1 MINNLFKNIQ
11 IKDRIK
17 DRIKDYKLKEIRS

>member
-11 IKDRIK
+11 IKGRIK
-17 DRIKDYKLKEIRS
+17 DRIKDYKLKEKRS